1 MAEVPTKKLSTR
13 TGRTGI
19 ALRTGLFRGCLHSA
33 AGCGVLLIAFMVS
46 LPVHA
51 WGRVGPRLAPLPRDA
66 VVLAY
71 GDSLTYGIGAV
82 YGESYPAVLEK
93 LIGRKVVSAGMPGE
107 LTAAGLKRLPQVLG
121 KVRPHLVILC
131 HGCNDLIHGV
141 DERQVSNNL
150 RAMINLCQENGAE
163 VVLIGV
169 PRYQQRVLNPPPRLY
184 RMLAEH
190 FDIPYTGN
198 ALQVILA
205 NRSFRAD
212 AVHPNGDGYRRLA
225 ETLAHLLRMSGA
237 I

>member
-1 MAEVPTKKLSTR
+1 MAEVPTMNLSTR
-13 TGRTGI
+13 TER
-19 ALRTGLFRGCLHSA
+19 AGLFRGSLHTA

-51 WGRVGPRLAPLPRDA
+51 WGRVGPRLSPLPKDA
-66 VVLAY
+66 IVLAY

-107 LTAAGLKRLPQVLG
+107 LTAAGLKRLPRVLD
-121 KVRPHLVILC
+121 KVHPHLVILC

-141 DERQVSNNL
+141 DEREVTNNL
-150 RAMINLCQENGAE
+150 RNMISMVQESGAE
-163 VVLIGV
+163 VVLVGV

-184 RMLAEH
+184 RLLAGQYS
-190 FDIPYTGN
+190 IPYTGD

-212 AVHPNGDGYRRLA
+212 AVHPNGEGYRRLA

>member
-1 MAEVPTKKLSTR
+1 MTGFTQNMLSDS
-13 TGRTGI
+13 TGQGKAPRV
-19 ALRTGLFRGCLHSA
+19 GLFRRSRRTM
-33 AGCGVLLIAFMVS
+33 AGCGVLVVALIIS
-46 LPVHA
+46 LPLCS
-51 WGRVGPRLAPLPRDA
+51 WGRTTPRLSPLPRDA
-66 VVLAY
+66 VVLAF

-93 LIGRKVVSAGMPGE
+93 LIGRRVVSAGMPGE
-107 LTAAGLKRLPQVLG
+107 LTTSGLKRLPQVLD
-121 KVRPHLVILC
+121 KVRPRLVILC
-131 HGCNDLIHGV
+131 HGCNDLIHGI
-141 DERQVSNNL
+141 DERQVANNL
-150 RAMINLCQENGAE
+150 RAMISVAQEHGAE

-169 PRYQQRVLNPPPRLY
+169 PRFQQRVLSPPPRFY
-184 RMLAEH
+184 RMLASE
-190 FDIPYTGN
+190 FAIPYTGD

>member
-1 MAEVPTKKLSTR
+1 M
-13 TGRTGI
+13 
-19 ALRTGLFRGCLHSA
+19 LRAFLMPGNRRAA
-33 AGCGVLLIAFMVS
+33 AGCGVLMIALMTSFP
-46 LPVHA
+46 LYA
-51 WGRVGPRLAPLPRDA
+51 WGRVVPRLSPLPRDA
-66 VVLAY
+66 VILAF
-71 GDSLTYGIGAV
+71 GDSITYGIGAV

-107 LTAAGLKRLPQVLG
+107 MTAGGLRRLPQVLD
-121 KVRPHLVILC
+121 KVHPRLVILC

-141 DERQVSNNL
+141 DERQVANNL
-150 RAMINLCQENGAE
+150 RAMITIAQERGAE

-169 PRYQQRVLNPPPRLY
+169 PRFQQQVLNPPPRLY
-184 RMLAEH
+184 RLVAAE
-190 FDIPYTGN
+190 FAIPYTGDT
-198 ALQVILA
+198 LQVILE